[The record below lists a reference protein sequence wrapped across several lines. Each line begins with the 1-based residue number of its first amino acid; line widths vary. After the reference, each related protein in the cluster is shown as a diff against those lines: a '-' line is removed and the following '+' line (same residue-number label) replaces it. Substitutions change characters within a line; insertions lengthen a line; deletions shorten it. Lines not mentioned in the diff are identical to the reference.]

1 MPYNLPPN
9 KIFKQVFIFLS
20 LVILGRKEPK
30 KQMNIFLRLLMKE
43 VEELWRGVDAYDSYL
58 KCQFNLCPAYLWSI
72 HDYLAYDK
80 FVGWCVQGQLNYP
93 VCMDDSIESRLEHDR
108 KVTFFDCHQRFLPLN
123 HPFRSDKLSF
133 LKSKSVRNVQPKQK
147 LIAGITK
154 MLDGL
159 NESEN
164 GEFECYSEKHN

>member
-43 VEELWRGVDAYDSYL
+43 VEELWQGVDAYDSYL

-93 VCMDDSIESRLEHDR
+93 VCMDD
-108 KVTFFDCHQRFLPLN
+108 
-123 HPFRSDKLSF
+123 
-133 LKSKSVRNVQPKQK
+133 
-147 LIAGITK
+147 
-154 MLDGL
+154 
-159 NESEN
+159 
-164 GEFECYSEKHN
+164 Y